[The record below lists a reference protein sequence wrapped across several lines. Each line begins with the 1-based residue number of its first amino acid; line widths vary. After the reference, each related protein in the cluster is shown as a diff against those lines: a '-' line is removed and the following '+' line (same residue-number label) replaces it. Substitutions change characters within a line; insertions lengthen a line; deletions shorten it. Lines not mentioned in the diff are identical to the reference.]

1 MQSQKGFTLIELII
15 VIVILGI
22 LAAVAA
28 PRFIDLSDDAEAA
41 ALSGVAGAMA
51 SAMSINYAGCAVAN
65 NTVTAGKCVAV
76 DNCDD
81 VAGLLQGGVLPA
93 GYTVAA
99 LATAVTT
106 NGTSFDCS
114 VVQTASS
121 NSATFQGIAA
131 GN

>member
-28 PRFIDLSDDAEAA
+28 PRFIDLSGDANDA
-41 ALSGVAGAMA
+41 ALKGVAGSMA
-51 SAMSINYAGCAVAN
+51 SAMSINYAGCAVSNHVA
-65 NTVTAGKCVAV
+65 TAGKCVTV
-76 DNCDD
+76 NTCDD
-81 VAGLLQGGVLPA
+81 VGGLLQGGAIPS

-99 LATAVTT
+99 GTGSTT
-106 NGTSFDCS
+106 NGTSFDCE
-114 VVQTASS
+114 VAQTSTGDTAP
-121 NSATFQGIAA
+121 FQGIAA